1 MFIFY
6 QPPVSGQ
13 KGHLLKLLLAKLKYR
28 LAWRL
33 LPLQERS
40 WFKIHLYSDS
50 LHINR
55 YIMNLQA
62 VSVYICIYLLKP
74 FWLQPP
80 FFPCPLE
87 ATLQV
92 ITSSLVCCG
101 LWFSSFTWWRW
112 WGPLSLTSTAGGLAL
127 SSMLRHRFMEILR
140 FLRPQPIISGGRG
153 KLGWWKK
160 TYVS

>member
-1 MFIFY
+1 MLNAIRKSLCFTHPQFL
-6 QPPVSGQ
+6 GQ
-13 KGHLLKLLLAKLKYR
+13 KGHLLKLLGIKPNCR

-33 LPLQERS
+33 LPLLEKS
-40 WFKIHLYSDS
+40 LFKIYLYSDS
-50 LHINR
+50 LYINK

-74 FWLQPP
+74 FWLQPI
-80 FFPCPLE
+80 FPCPLE

-92 ITSSLVCCG
+92 ITSSLVCWG

-112 WGPLSLTSTAGGLAL
+112 WGPPSVTSTAGGLAL

-153 KLGWWKK
+153 KLGW
-160 TYVS
+160 